1 MRFFSVVGA
10 TLAVTVALGTA
21 PAAATTW
28 SSRSLGHTPFTCSD
42 KSLWV
47 YRSTQVGATMY
58 AAARDKCGHF
68 ALVSGSPTAGYHIE
82 KTPFVGYSN
91 TPDNVDG
98 IARDGATTYF
108 VRFNPR
114 YAGHVELWA
123 RTGAG
128 KYVQLRTLTTA
139 ARSNGY
145 SRFPAA
151 FVAAGGGHWTVAWS
165 QNNADSQVTTFA
177 ESTLP
182 GHSGHT
188 EQISAVHK
196 DVSDL
201 PEGIVVLSSTRMQLV
216 LSRGSTQGV
225 TTYLRRSTS
234 TGWSA
239 GRTVASALKATGS
252 SEVGLSV
259 MDAAERNG
267 VTYLYLY
274 RQTGSSAFDDEIVTD
289 NWVKTERS
297 VVTAKAASFTTRMA
311 LDPVSG
317 HIWITSVRGV
327 NYDRT
332 DLFTNA
338 TGAWTSRQLAFGS
351 DVGLDAITAYS
362 SKPAIYYSPASTPQ
376 DTVYYQH

>member
-1 MRFFSVVGA
+1 MRISSVVGA

-21 PAAATTW
+21 PAGATTW

-47 YRSTQVGATMY
+47 YRSAQVGATIY

-82 KTPFVGYSN
+82 KTPFAGYGN
-91 TPDNVDG
+91 TADNVDG

-114 YAGHVELWA
+114 YAGHLELWA
-123 RTGAG
+123 RTSAG
-128 KYVQLRTLTTA
+128 KYVQIRTLTTA
-139 ARSNGY
+139 ARSAVN

-151 FVAAGGGHWTVAWS
+151 FVAAAGGHWTAAWS
-165 QNNADSQVTTFA
+165 QNNADGLITTYA

-188 EQISAVHK
+188 EQISAVSK
-196 DVSDL
+196 TVEDL
-201 PEGIVVLSSTRMQLV
+201 PFGVVVLSSTRMELV
-216 LSRGSTQGV
+216 LERGSSQSESV
-225 TTYLRRSTS
+225 YARRSTS

-239 GRTVASALKATGS
+239 GRTLATASSSPGS
-252 SEVGLSV
+252 NGFGVDV
-259 MDAAERNG
+259 IDIAERSG
-267 VTYLYLY
+267 VTYVFLL
-274 RQTGSSAFDDEIVTD
+274 RQTSIGSDLEVVTD
-289 NWVKTERS
+289 NWSQTKRS
-297 VVTAKAASFTTRMA
+297 VVTTKAASLTAIMA
-311 LDPVSG
+311 VDPVSG
-317 HIWITSVRGV
+317 HIWLATVRGS

-332 DLFTNA
+332 DLYSNT
-338 TGAWTSRQLAFGS
+338 TGAWASRQLAFGS
-351 DVGLDAITAYS
+351 DVGLDGLTAYS
-362 SKPAIYYSPASTPQ
+362 AKVAVYYSPASTPQ